1 MGTRGLNA
9 STQEGF
15 VADRAQALQAQPTAS
30 ADGTSH
36 RHNQQC
42 KMRHTRNPL
51 KICAMVA
58 GRVIPNTLLAI
69 VGLDLYTKGKG
80 AEGMVKAVA
89 TGSGGNPFDVGL
101 IRNTTDFWTRGRTRE
116 AARPVPCFS

>member
-15 VADRAQALQAQPTAS
+15 VADRAQALQALPNNS
-30 ADGTSH
+30 AEGTGH

-42 KMRHTRNPL
+42 KFRHTRNPL
-51 KICAMVA
+51 KVCAMVA
-58 GRVIPNTLLAI
+58 GRVVPNTLLAI

-80 AEGMVKAVA
+80 AEGMVKAAA
-89 TGSGGNPFDVGL
+89 TGGGNPFDVGL
-101 IRNTTDFWTRGRTRE
+101 IRNTTDFWTRGRTRK
-116 AARPVPCFS
+116 ADCPSRKLK